1 MRRDLWVGRARAAVG
16 RPGRRFAALTLAA
29 AAVAVGAVGCGGSD
43 NDDEGAATST
53 AAATAASTA
62 AAESNLSGTLKV
74 AFPATAQPGW
84 QKVIDDFEAA
94 NPDVSVE
101 ATFAPFASFFQLV
114 STQLQSGAGPD
125 VIYTPPGASLPLSIQ
140 NMAADGRIQTL
151 DDRPWAQ
158 DIPEELKSLVSR
170 DGKLYGLVN
179 GVFTGFL
186 LTNDEK
192 FAELGLEPPTT
203 MDELLGMCKTAADAG
218 LIPVAI
224 GGGFPPD
231 LSNLLSLLTANYV
244 DGPDP
249 EWIQRRNNDET
260 TFAES
265 EGWRTALQ
273 RIVDLKEAGCF
284 ERGVSGASREA
295 ATAAFASG
303 KALMYPVLQPQLP
316 AVVAAEP
323 KFEWSVVP
331 LPGDG
336 PDTTYLAITVD
347 PIIAINSKSENP
359 EVAEAFLD
367 FVADPEE
374 SKVYNETQHTIAPA
388 AFVEDSFPELLAPL
402 ASYLQPGGHNVITEP
417 TYWKTPSTNGV
428 LSTNLAGL
436 LTGQKTVDEIL
447 AELDKTYGKQ

>member
-1 MRRDLWVGRARAAVG
+1 MRRHGWVKRMQAVG
-16 RPGRRFAALTLAA
+16 RPTRRLGALAVLAA
-29 AAVAVGAVGCGGSD
+29 VTLGASACGSSD
-43 NDDEGAATST
+43 TTDTATGTATAATS
-53 AAATAASTA
+53 ASGGA
-62 AAESNLSGTLKV
+62 SGTLKV
-74 AFPATAQPGW
+74 AFPATAQAGW
-84 QKVIDDFEAA
+84 QKVIDDFEKA
-94 NPDVSVE
+94 NPDVKVN

-114 STQLQSGAGPD
+114 STQLQANAGPD
-125 VIYTPPGASLPLSIQ
+125 VFYVPPGSSLSLSLQ
-140 NMAADGRIQTL
+140 NAAANGTLAPL
-151 DDRPWAQ
+151 DDRPFAE
-158 DIPEELKSLVSR
+158 DIDPAYKDIVTH
-170 DGKLYGLVN
+170 DGKVYGLVN
-179 GVFTGFL
+179 GVFTSFML
-186 LTNDEK
+186 VNEDK
-192 FAELGLEPPTT
+192 FNELGLTVPKT
-203 MDELLGMCKTAADAG
+203 MDELMAMCKTITDKG
-218 LIPVAI
+218 LTPVAI

-231 LSNLLSLLTANYV
+231 MVNLMGMLLPNYV

-249 EWIQRRNNDET
+249 SWIDQRNEDKV
-260 TFAES
+260 TFADS
-265 EGWRTALQ
+265 KGWRTALQ
-273 RIVDLKEAGCF
+273 RVVDLKDAGCF
-284 ERGVSGASREA
+284 DKGVAGTSRES

-359 EVAEAFLD
+359 ELAEAFLD

-388 AFVEDSFPELLAPL
+388 AFVEASFPELLAPL

-447 AELDKTYGKQ
+447 AELDKSYGKQ

>member
-1 MRRDLWVGRARAAVG
+1 MRRGPWVGVIGSVVG
-16 RPGRRFAALTLAA
+16 RSGRRVAALALSAA
-29 AAVAVGAVGCGGSD
+29 ALAVAAGCGSSD
-43 NDDEGAATST
+43 NDAESTAATGG
-53 AAATAASTA
+53 AATAASTTPP
-62 AAESNLSGTLKV
+62 ESSLSGTLKV

-84 QKVIDDFEAA
+84 QRIIDDFEAA
-94 NPDVSVE
+94 NPDVKVN

-140 NMAADGRIQTL
+140 NMAADGRIQVL

-158 DIPEELKSLVSR
+158 DVPDELKDLVSR
-170 DGKLYGLVN
+170 DGKVYGLVN

-203 MDELLGMCKTAADAG
+203 MDELLGMCKTIADAG

-249 EWIQRRNNDET
+249 EWIQRRNRDEV
-260 TFAES
+260 TFSDS

-273 RIVDLKEAGCF
+273 RIVDLKENGCF

-316 AVVAAEP
+316 AVVAADP

-347 PIIAINSKSENP
+347 PIISINSKSENP
-359 EVAEAFLD
+359 ELAEAFLD
-367 FVADPEE
+367 FVATPEQ
-374 SKVYNETQHTIAPA
+374 SRIYNEVQHTIAPA
-388 AFVEDSFPELLAPL
+388 DFVENTFPELLAPL
-402 ASYLQPGGHNVITEP
+402 AEYLQPGGHNVITEP
-417 TYWKTPSTNGV
+417 TFWKTPSTNGV